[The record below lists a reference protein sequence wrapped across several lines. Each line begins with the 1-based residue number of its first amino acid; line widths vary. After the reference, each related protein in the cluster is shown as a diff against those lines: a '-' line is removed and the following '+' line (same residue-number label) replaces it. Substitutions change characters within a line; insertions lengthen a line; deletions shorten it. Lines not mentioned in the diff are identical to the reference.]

1 MMSKMIS
8 CFLCG
13 VGGYQTGSP
22 EFENHLMHDHGVVLD
37 DGLDFMNKLSEFKT
51 VHLRVPDLNQ
61 KRRLKPSRAGVLC
74 KKCEIPPAPSPAVPR
89 PVPGPG
95 RTVKEGRGGL
105 MLMDD
110 DGLPSLYGW
119 TCTCALCHYTSGDDT
134 TFWSHITKSHG
145 VSWKDYKEQY
155 GTCQTPLN
163 GRDGMFCCEFCSDR
177 VKHWPG
183 NVKKHM
189 LRKHKMTWEEFM
201 EDWKTRNPNH
211 GRQENKRKARA
222 DPGPE
227 ARKVSAAT
235 TLEEASADL
244 TTAKTEE
251 GAERAES
258 KKKVK
263 PLNIRDK
270 RNTYCNECDL
280 TLPTRIEFLAH
291 CSQVHDVKFK
301 GKLGQPLVIPT
312 VTNSSSAVPDED
324 QRDQTVSSP
333 DRKKA
338 RLSAS
343 VISSPNSKKDR
354 DPVPCQYCGKEFSN
368 YFNMERHIR
377 QACKV
382 GSHVSVKTVPAQ
394 CQHHLSFPATHHY
407 FSPSL

>member
-1 MMSKMIS
+1 MRSKMIS

-13 VGGYQTGSP
+13 VGGYQSGSS
-22 EFENHLMHDHGVVLD
+22 EFQNHLMHDHGVVFD

-51 VHLRVPDLNQ
+51 VNLKVPDLT
-61 KRRLKPSRAGVLC
+61 KRKQKPSRTVLC
-74 KKCEIPPAPSPAVPR
+74 KKCQIPAAAPG
-89 PVPGPG
+89 PVPGPA
-95 RTVKEGRGGL
+95 RVVKGGMAGS

-110 DGLPSLYGW
+110 EGLPSLYGW

-189 LRKHKMTWEEFM
+189 LRKHKMTWEEFI
-201 EDWKTRNPNH
+201 EDWKRRNPNH
-211 GRQENKRKARA
+211 GRPESKRKARA
-222 DPGPE
+222 DSTPM
-227 ARKVSAAT
+227 ARKAKVELSASQNAT

-244 TTAKTEE
+244 TNTGQAV
-251 GAERAES
+251 ERSES

-270 RNTYCNECDL
+270 TNTYCNECDL
-280 TLPTRIEFLAH
+280 TLPTRLEFLGH

-312 VTNSSSAVPDED
+312 LNNSTSAVPDD
-324 QRDQTVSSP
+324 QGEISP
-333 DRKKA
+333 ARKKP
-338 RLSAS
+338 RLSNN

-354 DPVPCQYCGKEFSN
+354 EPVPCQYCGKEFSN

-382 GSHVSVKTVPAQ
+382 GRKTSSEKVSILYKHFEDNWVLGR
-394 CQHHLSFPATHHY
+394 H
-407 FSPSL
+407 

>member
-1 MMSKMIS
+1 MIS

-13 VGGYQTGSP
+13 VGGYQAGSP
-22 EFENHLMHDHGVVLD
+22 EFENHLMHDHGVVFD

-51 VHLRVPDLNQ
+51 VHLKVPELTKKD
-61 KRRLKPSRAGVLC
+61 KKKLKPSRSSVLC
-74 KKCEIPPAPSPAVPR
+74 KKCQIPVV
-89 PVPGPG
+89 VPGPIQGPEAARIVKGG
-95 RTVKEGRGGL
+95 RAEM
-105 MLMDD
+105 MLKDD
-110 DGLPSLYGW
+110 EGLPSLYGW

-189 LRKHKMTWEEFM
+189 LRKHKMTWEEFI
-201 EDWKTRNPNH
+201 EDWKRRNPNH
-211 GRQENKRKARA
+211 GRQENKRKARTG
-222 DPGPE
+222 PGPAPE
-227 ARKVSAAT
+227 AKKAKVEVSVSKSAT
-235 TLEEASADL
+235 TLEEASADHFN
-244 TTAKTEE
+244 T
-251 GAERAES
+251 GQPAERGERGES
-258 KKKVK
+258 KRKVK

-280 TLPTRIEFLAH
+280 TLPSRIEFLGH

-301 GKLGQPLVIPT
+301 GKLGQPLLIPT
-312 VTNSSSAVPDED
+312 LNNSTPAVQSED
-324 QRDQTVSSP
+324 QRDQAGSSP
-333 DRKKA
+333 VRKKA
-338 RLSAS
+338 PPSSEL
-343 VISSPNSKKDR
+343 IPSPNSKKDR
-354 DPVPCQYCGKEFSN
+354 EPVPCQYCGKEFSN

-382 GSHVSVKTVPAQ
+382 G
-394 CQHHLSFPATHHY
+394 
-407 FSPSL
+407 